1 MTSSQHVYEV
11 RPREEIFVI
20 LRRFVQSWLGVTLAR
35 MKSPRLASSVILAV
49 CTTVCGQQ
57 QDQSVEKRLS
67 DLEKRVTALEKAS
80 PLSSPLTATS
90 PTPALATKSPLEL
103 AAWDA
108 RLVRGEDSYYKYEIS
123 LTLKNNSDKDI
134 KFIDATVQFA
144 DLPGSHIYDIKINP
158 DQLIP
163 AGQSITATGQ
173 YPINQLMPE
182 QARLAQMKKEDVKA
196 TLVVSKLVFTDN
208 SIGEYAP

>member
-1 MTSSQHVYEV
+1 
-11 RPREEIFVI
+11 
-20 LRRFVQSWLGVTLAR
+20 
-35 MKSPRLASSVILAV
+35 MKSPLLTSSVILAV
-49 CTTVCGQQ
+49 CTTAWGQL
-57 QDQSVEKRLS
+57 QDQSVEKRLG

-80 PLSSPLTATS
+80 PLSTPLNAAP

-103 AAWDA
+103 VAWNA
-108 RLVRGEDSYYKYEIS
+108 HLVRGEDSYYKYEIS
-123 LTLKNNSDKDI
+123 LTLKNNSDKDVN
-134 KFIDATVQFA
+134 FTDATVQFA
-144 DLPGSHIYDIKINP
+144 DLLGSHIYDITFNP

-163 AGQSITATGQ
+163 AGQSITVTGQ

-208 SIGEYAP
+208 SIGQYAP

>member
-1 MTSSQHVYEV
+1 MTSSQHVHEV

-35 MKSPRLASSVILAV
+35 MKSPLLASSVILAV

-57 QDQSVEKRLS
+57 QDQSVEKRLN

-80 PLSSPLTATS
+80 PLSSPLTAAS

-158 DQLIP
+158 DHLLP

>member
-1 MTSSQHVYEV
+1 M
-11 RPREEIFVI
+11 
-20 LRRFVQSWLGVTLAR
+20 TLAR
-35 MKSPRLASSVILAV
+35 MKSPLLASSVILAV
-49 CTTVCGQQ
+49 CTTAWGQQ

-80 PLSSPLTATS
+80 PPLNAAS

-108 RLVRGEDSYYKYEIS
+108 HLVHGEDSYDKYEIS

-144 DLPGSHIYDIKINP
+144 DLLGSHLYDIKVNP
-158 DQLIP
+158 DHLIP
-163 AGQSITATGQ
+163 AGQSITDTGQ

-182 QARLAQMKKEDVKA
+182 QARLAHMKKEEVKA
-196 TLVVSKLVFTDN
+196 TLVVSKLVFMDN
-208 SIGEYAP
+208 SIGQYAP

>member
-1 MTSSQHVYEV
+1 
-11 RPREEIFVI
+11 
-20 LRRFVQSWLGVTLAR
+20 
-35 MKSPRLASSVILAV
+35 MKSQLLASSVILAV

-67 DLEKRVTALEKAS
+67 DLEKRVTALEKTS
-80 PLSSPLTATS
+80 PLSSPLTAAS

-103 AAWDA
+103 VAWDA

-123 LTLKNNSDKDI
+123 LTLKNNSEKDI

-144 DLPGSHIYDIKINP
+144 DLPGSHIYDIKVNP

-196 TLVVSKLVFTDN
+196 TLVVSKLVFADN

>member
-1 MTSSQHVYEV
+1 
-11 RPREEIFVI
+11 
-20 LRRFVQSWLGVTLAR
+20 
-35 MKSPRLASSVILAV
+35 MKSPLLASSVILAV
-49 CTTVCGQQ
+49 CATVYGQQ

-67 DLEKRVTALEKAS
+67 DLEKRVT
-80 PLSSPLTATS
+80 
-90 PTPALATKSPLEL
+90 PLEL
-103 AAWDA
+103 VAWDA
-108 RLVRGEDSYYKYEIS
+108 RLVRGEDSYDKYEIS

-144 DLPGSHIYDIKINP
+144 DLLGSHIYDIKVNP
-158 DQLIP
+158 DHLIP

-173 YPINQLMPE
+173 YPINELMPE

>member
-1 MTSSQHVYEV
+1 
-11 RPREEIFVI
+11 
-20 LRRFVQSWLGVTLAR
+20 
-35 MKSPRLASSVILAV
+35 MKSPLLASSVILAV
-49 CTTVCGQQ
+49 CTTTVCGQQ

-80 PLSSPLTATS
+80 PLSSPLNAAS

-103 AAWDA
+103 VAWDA
-108 RLVRGEDSYYKYEIS
+108 HLVRGEDSYDKYKIS

-144 DLPGSHIYDIKINP
+144 DLLGSHIYEININP
-158 DQLIP
+158 DHLIS
-163 AGQSITATGQ
+163 AGQSVTDTNQ

-196 TLVVSKLVFTDN
+196 TLVVSKLVFMDN
-208 SIGEYAP
+208 SIGKYAP

>member
-1 MTSSQHVYEV
+1 MTA
-11 RPREEIFVI
+11 F
-20 LRRFVQSWLGVTLAR
+20 
-35 MKSPRLASSVILAV
+35 
-49 CTTVCGQQ
+49 GQQ

-80 PLSSPLTATS
+80 PLSSPLSAAAS
-90 PTPALATKSPLEL
+90 PTPASSTKSPLEL
-103 AAWDA
+103 VAWDA
-108 RLVRGEDSYYKYEIS
+108 RRVRGEDSYDKYEIS

-144 DLPGSHIYDIKINP
+144 DLLGSHIYDITFNP
-158 DQLIP
+158 DHLIP
-163 AGQSITATGQ
+163 AEQSITDTGQ

-208 SIGEYAP
+208 SIGQYAP